1 MASQIDLVNMA
12 LAEVAEV
19 SPLSDINEDNTPAR
33 LVRLHYAA
41 SVREVLRE
49 GMFKSARTAAVL
61 NLLATA
67 PAFGWSRAY
76 QLPNDF
82 VRLVT
87 FNELSTDDVTEEL
100 FEIRGDQLL
109 TDETVAKIV
118 YVRDVTIADGDINA
132 LDPLLTRAVILNLAM
147 KLAWPLQ
154 QSRTLQENLE
164 GGFREAMR
172 RAKAADARDEF
183 KPLVNR
189 AHSSAWVAARSGSTA
204 G

>member
-1 MASQIDLVNMA
+1 MASQLELVNMA
-12 LAEVAEV
+12 LGEVAEV
-19 SPLSDINEDNTPAR
+19 AALTDINEDSTPAR

-49 GMFKSARTAAVL
+49 GLWKSARASSAL
-61 NLLATA
+61 SLLSDA
-67 PAFGWSRAY
+67 PAFGWAKAY

-82 VRLVT
+82 VRLVS
-87 FNELSTDDVTEEL
+87 FNELTTDDVTEEL

-118 YVRDVTIADGDINA
+118 YVKDVTIGDGDINA
-132 LDPLLTRAVILNLAM
+132 LDPLLTRAVVLNLAM

-164 GGFREAMR
+164 LRFREAVR
-172 RAKAADARDEF
+172 KAKAADARDEF

-189 AHSSAWVAARSGSTA
+189 SASSRWIGSRF
-204 G
+204 

>member
-1 MASQIDLVNMA
+1 MSSQIELVNMA

-19 SPLSDINEDNTPAR
+19 APLSDINEDSTPAR
-33 LVRLHYAA
+33 LVRVHYAA

-49 GMFKSARTAAVL
+49 GLWKAARTSAVL
-61 NLLATA
+61 AEITTA
-67 PAFGWSRAY
+67 PEFGWDKAY

-82 VRLVT
+82 VRLVS
-87 FNELSTDDVTEEL
+87 FNEISTDDVTEEL

-109 TDETVAKIV
+109 TDETEAKIV
-118 YVRDVTIADGDINA
+118 YVRDVTIAEGDINA
-132 LDPLLTRAVILNLAM
+132 LDALLTRAVVLNLAM

-164 GGFREAMR
+164 LRFREAVR
-172 RAKAADARDEF
+172 KAKAADARDEF

-189 AHSSAWVAARSGSTA
+189 SASSRWIGSRF
-204 G
+204 

>member
-1 MASQIDLVNMA
+1 MSSQIELVNMA

-19 SPLSDINEDNTPAR
+19 APLTDINEDSTPAR
-33 LVRLHYAA
+33 LVRVHYAA

-49 GMFKSARTAAVL
+49 GLWKAARTSAVL
-61 NLLATA
+61 AELATA
-67 PAFGWSRAY
+67 PDFGWAKAY

-82 VRLVT
+82 VRLVS
-87 FNELSTDDVTEEL
+87 FNEISTDDVTEEL

-118 YVRDVTIADGDINA
+118 YVRDVTIGDGDINA
-132 LDPLLTRAVILNLAM
+132 LDALLTRAVVLNLAL

-164 GGFREAMR
+164 IRFKEAMR

-189 AHSSAWVAARSGSTA
+189 ANSSRWIASRG
-204 G
+204 